1 MTGWV
6 RKRDGGRGRL
16 LADVRPLRE
25 SVAFRRL
32 WIGSTLSAVGG
43 ALTQFAVP
51 LQVYEITRSPF
62 AVGAIGVAQVV
73 PTVAIGL
80 LGGAVAD
87 AVDRRKLVLVAS
99 CGSAAVSGGL
109 AAQAFAGLRS
119 VWLLYALVAV
129 SSSLSAINAPVR
141 RTFVASLLPADQLT
155 AGLALQRLT
164 FQIMLTAGPALAGL
178 ITATPGLGLRSCYLI
193 DAASFGCS
201 LYGVARLPV
210 LPRTA
215 GAARPGLRAV
225 ADGLRFIGHSRILL
239 GAFLADLNATIFGLP
254 VALFPAINAER
265 FGGDPRTL
273 GLFTAAIGVGGLV
286 TAALSGPVGQIE
298 RQGRAMLGAV
308 AIWGAAFA
316 GFAVAPTL
324 WLTLVMLA
332 LAGAADTFTV
342 VFRGA
347 IVQQS
352 TPDDLRGRVTAADYV
367 VGVSGGSLGNLEA
380 GALGSLTSPVVS
392 ALAGG
397 LVTVAGAAVI
407 GLALPAFTRYQR
419 QPRAE
424 LAAHGAGGLRLARE
438 RRQGGRRVRPADA
451 RDGQDQLLDL
461 LAGASVVVE
470 VARVPGI
477 GVPYQRA
484 AGVRG
489 HHGGQDPAARAGPE
503 GQLHLGAVVSRA
515 AELADRK
522 PGQAVDDR
530 RDPGNLGRIGD
541 REGVVEVV
549 PADVGVL
556 AEDRGHGHHAGA
568 GRDRRGGRGGGQRE
582 GHRDRRS
589 EGGGD
594 RDERIH
600 EPAPGKPGPRSEE
613 RHGGGTGP
621 LTSRFRSR
629 PNRY

>member
-1 MTGWV
+1 MTGRV
-6 RKRDGGRGRL
+6 RKRDGGRGRWL
-16 LADVRPLRE
+16 VDVRPLRE
-25 SVAFRRL
+25 SAAFRRL

-43 ALTQFAVP
+43 SLTQFAVP

-73 PTVAIGL
+73 PTVTIGL

-109 AAQAFAGLRS
+109 AAQAFAGLGS

-141 RTFVASLLPADQLT
+141 RTFVPSLLPADQLT

-178 ITATPGLGLRSCYLI
+178 ITATPGLGLRGCYLI

-215 GAARPGLRAV
+215 GAARPGLHAV

-286 TAALSGPVGQIE
+286 TAALSGPVGRIE
-298 RQGRAMLGAV
+298 RQGRAMLIAV

-380 GALGSLTSPVVS
+380 GALGSLTSPVVAS
-392 ALAGG
+392 ALGLAVA

-407 GLALPAFTRYQR
+407 GLALPAFTRYRR
-419 QPRAE
+419 QPQAE
-424 LAAHGAGGLRLARE
+424 LTSNGAGTPAAAGSRARPVPRRDTSGGGLTGTAGSPAGHK
-438 RRQGGRRVRPADA
+438 RRRFWDDRFRGTLPRRRV
-451 RDGQDQLLDL
+451 G
-461 LAGASVVVE
+461 AG
-470 VARVPGI
+470 
-477 GVPYQRA
+477 
-484 AGVRG
+484 RG
-489 HHGGQDPAARAGPE
+489 GSRAGRV
-503 GQLHLGAVVSRA
+503 A
-515 AELADRK
+515 
-522 PGQAVDDR
+522 
-530 RDPGNLGRIGD
+530 
-541 REGVVEVV
+541 EGVV
-549 PADVGVL
+549 G
-556 AEDRGHGHHAGA
+556 
-568 GRDRRGGRGGGQRE
+568 
-582 GHRDRRS
+582 
-589 EGGGD
+589 
-594 RDERIH
+594 
-600 EPAPGKPGPRSEE
+600 
-613 RHGGGTGP
+613 
-621 LTSRFRSR
+621 
-629 PNRY
+629 